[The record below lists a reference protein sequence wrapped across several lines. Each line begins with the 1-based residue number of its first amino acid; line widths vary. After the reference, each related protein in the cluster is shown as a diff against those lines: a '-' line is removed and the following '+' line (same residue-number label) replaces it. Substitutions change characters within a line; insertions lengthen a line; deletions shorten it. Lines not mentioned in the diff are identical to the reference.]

1 MHEVIARIRRTPA
14 PALLLAAA
22 ITLGACGSSSS
33 ASVSASV
40 GAGAGGG
47 NSTSTSSGSASGS
60 NDACAFIDSASAK
73 AILGVDV
80 AAGKVTA
87 QVPYPNCLVSASD
100 PTSFANVSV
109 TVFHGAIE
117 AQGVISG
124 ASQLKATVSIANVGD
139 QALRSDDGAVIVSRK
154 GDIGCEAIA
163 IHAAITSPDALA
175 AALGQICVRA
185 FAAG

>member
-1 MHEVIARIRRTPA
+1 MREVIARIRRIAALALPPA
-14 PALLLAAA
+14 TAVALV
-22 ITLGACGSSSS
+22 ACGSSTT
-33 ASVSASV
+33 ASVTASV
-40 GAGAGGG
+40 GAGAGTGA
-47 NSTSTSSGSASGS
+47 STGAGTAGGS

-80 AAGKVTA
+80 AAGKVTP

-117 AQGVISG
+117 AQGVIAQ
-124 ASQLKATVSIANVGD
+124 ASQLKATVSVPNVGD

-154 GDIGCEAIA
+154 GDLGCEAIA

>member
-1 MHEVIARIRRTPA
+1 MREVIARIRRIPA
-14 PALLLAAA
+14 SATLLATAVA
-22 ITLGACGSSSS
+22 LVACGSSTT
-33 ASVSASV
+33 ASVTASV
-40 GAGAGGG
+40 DVGGGAGA
-47 NSTSTSSGSASGS
+47 STSSGTAGGG

-87 QVPYPNCLVSASD
+87 QIPYPNCLVHASD
-100 PTSFANVSV
+100 PTTIANVSV
-109 TVFHGAIE
+109 TVFHGAVL
-117 AQGVISG
+117 AQGVMAG
-124 ASQLKATVSIANVGD
+124 ASQLKATVSVANVGD
-139 QALRSDDGAVIVSRK
+139 QALRTDDGTVIISRK

-175 AALGQICVRA
+175 TALGQICVRA